1 MANSKSGDKG
11 LRAIVIGM
19 IAFVLIVTGVFI
31 YFDKKPVTNSATPA
45 SISKADG
52 SGLVFNPEIKNQI
65 DIWEDFQ
72 CPACRDFEA
81 VNSAYIKDLIDKK
94 KAKVVYH
101 PLTFIGERS
110 TLGFNESIIA
120 ANAAAC
126 AMDEGK
132 FLDMH
137 TIIFQNQ
144 PGEENSGKFTK
155 EYMLSLGNRIGIT
168 SMKFQDCVTQGNYA
182 LWTESSASYAAVKN
196 VNATPTVSVNG
207 KELIRE
213 PGNSEYSD
221 PAKFKAALAAGG
233 IK

>member
-1 MANSKSGDKG
+1 MANDKSGDKG

-19 IAFVLIVTGVFI
+19 IAFVLVVTGVFI

-52 SGLVFNPEIKNQI
+52 SGLVFNPELKNQI

-81 VNSAYIKDLIDKK
+81 VNSEYIKKVIKEK
-94 KAKVVYH
+94 KAKVVFH

-110 TLGFNESIIA
+110 SLGFNESIIA
-120 ANAAAC
+120 ANASAC

-132 FLDMH
+132 FVEMH
-137 TIIFQNQ
+137 EILFQNQ
-144 PGEENSGKFTK
+144 AASENSGKFTK
-155 EYMLSLGNRIGIT
+155 EYMVSLGLKIGAT
-168 SMKFQDCVTQGNYA
+168 SAKFQDCVTEGNYA

-196 VNATPTVSVNG
+196 VNSTPTVSVNG
-207 KELIRE
+207 KELSRE
-213 PGNSEYSD
+213 GADNEYSN
-221 PAKFKAALAAGG
+221 PVKFQAALAAGG

>member
-1 MANSKSGDKG
+1 MAANNSGDKG

-19 IAFVLIVTGVFI
+19 IVFVLVITGIFI
-31 YFDKKPVTNSATPA
+31 YLDKKPTQNALTPA

-52 SGLVFNPEIKNQI
+52 SGLVFNPGVKPQI

-81 VNSAYIKDLIDKK
+81 INNEYVKKIIAEK

-110 TLGFNESIIA
+110 SLGFNESIIA

-132 FLDMH
+132 FIDMH
-137 TIIFQNQ
+137 EILFQNQ
-144 PGEENSGKFTK
+144 AATENSGKWTK
-155 EYMLSLGNRIGIT
+155 EFMISLGNKIGLT
-168 SMKFQDCVTQGNYA
+168 SMKFQNCVTGGNYA
-182 LWTESSASYAAVKN
+182 LWTESVSSYAAVKN
-196 VNATPTVSVNG
+196 VNSTPTIFVNG
-207 KELIRE
+207 KELSRE
-213 PGNSEYSD
+213 GGEYSD
-221 PAKFKAALAAGG
+221 PAKFEAALAAGG
-233 IK
+233 VK

>member
-1 MANSKSGDKG
+1 MASNSSGDKG

-19 IAFVLIVTGVFI
+19 IVFVIGVTAVFV
-31 YFDKKPVTNSATPA
+31 YLDKQPVENALMPA
-45 SISKADG
+45 SISEADG
-52 SGLVFNPEIKNQI
+52 SGLVFNPEISNQI

-81 VNSAYIKDLIDKK
+81 INNDYIKKVIAEK

-126 AMDEGK
+126 AMDQNK
-132 FLDMH
+132 FIEMH
-137 TIIFQNQ
+137 EILYQNL
-144 PGEENSGKFTK
+144 GAENSGKWTAEF
-155 EYMLSLGNRIGIT
+155 MMALGNQIGIG
-168 SMKFQDCVTQGNYA
+168 SMKFQNCVTDGNYA

-196 VNATPTVSVNG
+196 VNSTPTVFVNG
-207 KELIRE
+207 KELDRQA
-213 PGNSEYSD
+213 GEYSD
-221 PAKFKAALAAGG
+221 PSKFQAALAAGG